1 MNKDKHKEEKIK
13 KLLDS
18 GTPQREIAKKLKTS
32 TATISKVNEGQS
44 VYEYR
49 SKYHKDKFILNAY

>member
-18 GTPQREIAKKLKTS
+18 GTPQREIAKQLKTS
-32 TATISKVNEGQS
+32 TATIAKVSEGKTVHENRTKFYQ
-44 VYEYR
+44 
-49 SKYHKDKFILNAY
+49 DKFILNAY